1 MPRGDGV
8 HRAIVRNEKI
18 SDKAV
23 SKVQAHNERAKE
35 SYSNQDIILERTEM
49 NVHFKT
55 PTSAYIEMFQKMVS
69 DGMISVRGL
78 KADACKFGELIF
90 DVNSEYFNDHG
101 GYDFAKKFYADAY
114 KAAIK
119 IVGDEKYILS
129 AVLHVDERNR
139 ALSDL
144 CGQDV
149 YHYHLHVVYV
159 PIVEKEIR
167 WTARCKDRELIG
179 KVKEFIMQ
187 VSMSKKWASMPVLD
201 EDGNPMRTQE
211 GKVIYKSSYSM
222 LQDTFFNY
230 MQSAGYVDVERG
242 ERGSTEEHLTVTQF
256 KVLKEQERLAKLRE
270 ACSDEK
276 ENFDRVIEDI
286 RQKKLD
292 LDRIDD
298 IKAKPALIGNKVSM
312 EQEDFNML
320 ITAAKKYVIQEKKE
334 SALQKALDIANR
346 LIAELK
352 NIVSDLK
359 QKLSDAYK
367 EICDINSENDRLQK
381 RIYTYED
388 AISRNGLQPYFIQER
403 EKEVMQEEER

>member
-1 MPRGDGV
+1 MSRGDGV

-179 KVKEFIMQ
+179 KVKERVMQ
-187 VSMSKKWASMPVLD
+187 VSMSKKWTSIPVLD
-201 EDGNPMRTQE
+201 GDGKPMRTKA
-211 GKVIYKSSYSM
+211 GKIIYKPSYSM

-256 KVLKEQERLAKLRE
+256 KVMKEKERLERI
-270 ACSDEK
+270 
-276 ENFDRVIEDI
+276 REDI
-286 RQKKLD
+286 QQTKLD
-292 LDRIDD
+292 LSRIDE
-298 IKAKPALIGNKVSM
+298 IKAKPTLISNNVSM
-312 EQEDFNML
+312 KQEDFDML
-320 ITAAKKYVIQEKKE
+320 ITAAKKYVIHEKKE
-334 SALQKALDIANR
+334 SALKKAIDVANK
-346 LIAELK
+346 LIFELK
-352 NIVSDLK
+352 NIVAELK
-359 QKLSDAYK
+359 QKLSVAYK
-367 EICDINSENDRLQK
+367 EICDINSENDCLK
-381 RIYTYED
+381 KKVHTYED
-388 AISRNGLQPYFIQER
+388 TISRNKLQSYFIR
-403 EKEVMQEEER
+403 EKEKDMSRDGER